1 MATARKKIEHLWW
14 LESRDVIN
22 VKNHALIG
30 GYERVVVATS
40 TELFAIK
47 FSANFLASTSRAW
60 LTLLHVRLSPLLEQ
74 LGRARTRP
82 GAARW
87 SFWRR
92 S

>member
-1 MATARKKIEHLWW
+1 MATARRKKIEHLWW

-22 VKNHALIG
+22 VKSVDG

-60 LTLLHVRLSPLLEQ
+60 RTLLSRGSSPLV
-74 LGRARTRP
+74 GAVANARTGSR
-82 GAARW
+82 AARW

>member
-1 MATARKKIEHLWW
+1 MTKKRMARRKEIEHLCW
-14 LESRDVIN
+14 LESRE
-22 VKNHALIG
+22 VKNHSLIG

-60 LTLLHVRLSPLLEQ
+60 LTLVHVSPLLEQ